1 MRIAQIAPL
10 WESVPP
16 RAYGAVESLVADLT
30 EALVARGH
38 QVTVFA
44 SGDSKVAGELHAVH
58 PVSLHTDP
66 EIAEPEIYRMLQLA
80 EVRDRAQEF
89 DVIHSHVHSNTG
101 CSAVPALAG
110 LATPVLH
117 TVHCF
122 FNDDNVRLF
131 RRYGTER
138 YVAISE
144 HQRRSLPGLNYRGV
158 VRHGIDVAR
167 FPNGPGLMGEPY
179 LAFLGRIRPEKGVH
193 LAIETARRAD
203 LPLRIAGRVKPQD
216 TAYFDQVIAPHIDG
230 DQVSFLGELDFPAKT
245 ALLAG
250 ACATL
255 VTSLIPEPFGLVT
268 IESLACGT
276 PVLAL
281 ATGATPELVQ
291 AGITGFLGHSPQD
304 LAAAADRLPGLDRQR
319 CRDYVARHFS
329 TDRMA
334 DQYQELYHATADA
347 R

>member
-16 RAYGAVESLVADLT
+16 RAYGAVENLVADLT
-30 EALVARGH
+30 EALVTRGH

-44 SGDSKVAGELHAVH
+44 SGDSKVAGELHAGH
-58 PVSLHTDP
+58 PVSLHSDP
-66 EIAEPEIYRMLQLA
+66 GVAEPEIYRMLQLA
-80 EVRDRAQEF
+80 EVRDRAHEF

-101 CSAVPALAG
+101 CSAVPALTG

-122 FNDDNVRLF
+122 FNEDNARLF
-131 RRYGTER
+131 RHYRAER

-144 HQRRSLPGLNYRGV
+144 HQLRSLPGLNYRGI
-158 VRHGIDVAR
+158 VRHGLDVAR
-167 FPNGPGLMGEPY
+167 FPAHLEPAGDPY
-179 LAFLGRIRPEKGVH
+179 LAFLGRTRPEKGVH
-193 LAIETARRAD
+193 LAIETARRAG

-216 TAYFDQVIAPHIDG
+216 APYFDQVIAPYIDG
-230 DQVSFLGELDFPAKT
+230 VEVSFLGELDFPAKT

-250 ACATL
+250 ARATL

-291 AGITGFLGHSPQD
+291 TGVTGFLGRSPRE
-304 LAAAADRLPGLDRQR
+304 LAAAAGRLSGLNRRR
-319 CRDYVARHFS
+319 CRDHVARHFS

-334 DQYQELYHATADA
+334 DQYQDLYLQTVS
-347 R
+347 RL